1 MEIFKV
7 ENLSFSFPEQTQEV
21 LKNVTFSVRQGEFV
35 VIFGESGS
43 GKTTLLKLLKKE
55 LNPHGKINGNIY
67 YKNQHVDQVD
77 YRTSSSEIGYVMQ
90 KPDDQIVMDK
100 VWHELAFGLENLGI
114 ATPVI
119 RRRIG
124 EMSNFFGIH
133 HWFHKKTTDL
143 SGGQKQLLNLASV
156 MVMQPKVLLLDE
168 PTSQLDPIAASE
180 FMSIL
185 QKLHR
190 DFGLTIIMVEH
201 RLEDA
206 LPLADQVL
214 LLESGSLILQDKP
227 TVIGHRLMQMDKH
240 HKMMDALPSA
250 MRIFHGLD
258 GQGESPL
265 TVREGIRFLSTY
277 CDNKMDCLAE
287 PVLMDRVDPVLELK
301 NIWFRYERNSPDI
314 LASVNIKVNKGEIVS
329 ILGGNGSGKTTLL
342 NVLAGLR
349 RPYKGDFLINGQK
362 AKKYKGK
369 ELYKH
374 NIALLPQDPQSL
386 FLTSSV
392 REDYIEISKI
402 MNYSKD
408 EMEANIKK
416 ITEMLSIVELLDK
429 HPANLSGG
437 EQQKAALGKV
447 LLLQP
452 KILLLDEPTKGI
464 DVFSKKGLHHILL
477 DLKNQGVTIIVVTH
491 DIEFAANISDRCGL
505 FFDKEITSM
514 DTPTT
519 FFKENNFYT
528 TMANR
533 MSRHMFHNAITCE
546 DVIELCKLNERK
558 IKEQI

>member
-7 ENLSFSFPEQTQEV
+7 ENLSFSFPEQNQEV
-21 LKNVTFSVRQGEFV
+21 LKDVTFSIRQGEFV

-43 GKTTLLKLLKKE
+43 GKTTLLKLLKRE
-55 LNPHGKINGNIY
+55 LTPHGEINGDIFYNG
-67 YKNQHVDQVD
+67 KHLDALD
-77 YRTSSSEIGYVMQ
+77 HRTSSSEIGYVMQ

-124 EMSNFFGIH
+124 EMANFFGIH
-133 HWFHKKTTDL
+133 HWFHKRTTDL

-180 FMSIL
+180 FMSTL
-185 QKLHR
+185 QKLNR
-190 DFGLTIIMVEH
+190 DLGLTIIIVEH
-201 RLEDA
+201 RLEEV
-206 LPLADQVL
+206 LPLADQVI
-214 LLESGSLILQDKP
+214 LLEEGSLILKDKP
-227 TVIGHRLMQMDKH
+227 SIIGQRLKQKNEH
-240 HKMMDALPSA
+240 HKMIDALPSTV
-250 MRIFHGLD
+250 RIHNALD

-265 TVREGIRFLSTY
+265 TVREGMRFLSSY
-277 CDNKMDCLAE
+277 YDNRIDCLAE
-287 PVLMDRVDPVLELK
+287 PVVMKQDETILELK
-301 NIWFRYERNSPDI
+301 NIWFRYERDLPDI
-314 LASVNIKVNKGEIVS
+314 LAGVNLKVNKGEIVS

-342 NVLAGLR
+342 SVLAGLL
-349 RPYKGDFLINGQK
+349 RPYKGNFLINGQK

-369 ELYKH
+369 ELYKR

-386 FLTSSV
+386 FLKSSV

-408 EMEANIKK
+408 ETESNIKR
-416 ITEMLSIVELLDK
+416 IAEMLSIVELLDV

-437 EQQKAALGKV
+437 EQQKVALGKI

-464 DVFSKKGLHHILL
+464 DAFSKKTLHEILF
-477 DLKNQGVTIIVVTH
+477 DLKKQGVTVIIVTH
-491 DIEFAANISDRCGL
+491 DVEFAAMVSNRCGL

-514 DTPTT
+514 DSPVT
-519 FFKENNFYT
+519 FFSNNSFYT

-533 MSRHMFHNAITCE
+533 ISRHMYRNAITCN
-546 DVIELCKLNERK
+546 DVIELCRLNEGK
-558 IKEQI
+558 IKE